1 MKYTLVKPDGTIGQT
16 RDFSE
21 TPPILAVNKGKWLPD
36 NPPAFNSATHV
47 RDRAAVQSMNAAELA
62 YELIARDPADV
73 ARDQR
78 IINEAAEHKTVK
90 KIPVVKQFRRLASK
104 ADVKAWVNSASNLN
118 QLKDVV
124 ETLALVVWVQ
134 VQRDDRN
141 DE

>member
-124 ETLALVVWVQ
+124 ETLALVTWVQ
-134 VQRDDRN
+134 AQRDDRN
-141 DE
+141 DD